1 MRLLLDT
8 HVLIWLSE
16 GLEELRPSAR
26 RVVERGAARDGLAV
40 SAISFWEVAMLEQ
53 RRRLSLSTP
62 LPEWRRRV
70 LEAPGITEAV
80 VSGDIAIEAVQLPG
94 ELHADPADRIL
105 VATARVLGLRLVT
118 RDERLIAY
126 GRAGHVSAAAV

>member
-1 MRLLLDT
+1 
-8 HVLIWLSE
+8 
-16 GLEELRPSAR
+16 
-26 RVVERGAARDGLAV
+26 
-40 SAISFWEVAMLEQ
+40 MLEQ